1 MTHYFFDVIEP
12 EGKALDFVGRTLPT
26 ADEAYNAAELMAF
39 DLAVSQAENVVGTS
53 VIVCDAQ
60 GRELFSVP
68 VKQSY
73 LSATWDH
80 DTTVTT
86 FQSSDPNDTR
96 DQSENSRL
104 RALRLKA

>member
-12 EGKALDFVGRTLPT
+12 EGKALDFVGRNLRT

-53 VIVCDAQ
+53 VIVFDAQ
-60 GRELFSVP
+60 GRQLFSVP

-73 LSATWDH
+73 LSAAWDH

-86 FQSSDPNDTR
+86 FQSSDLME
-96 DQSENSRL
+96 SET
-104 RALRLKA
+104 KAKNPD